1 MKRDALT
8 PEKLREAYQHVW
20 FVVARSQ
27 DIDTPQSAT
36 LLDHNLVV
44 FRDSTGAA
52 RVTDRR
58 CIHRGG
64 NLADGKVVGTALP
77 ARTTAGSSTVPADSA
92 AVSRHWQ
99 RDNGFRRRRR

>member
-1 MKRDALT
+1 MKQDVLT

-20 FVVARSQ
+20 FVVARSC

-52 RVTDRR
+52 RV
-58 CIHRGG
+58 
-64 NLADGKVVGTALP
+64 
-77 ARTTAGSSTVPADSA
+77 
-92 AVSRHWQ
+92 
-99 RDNGFRRRRR
+99 